1 MKKHIII
8 VAGGSGL
15 RMQTDVPKQFIE
27 IGKLPILMH
36 TISAFYNYD
45 CEINIVLA
53 LPKEHIEFWKNLCS
67 KHNFNIN
74 HKIVE
79 GGETRFN
86 SVQNALISIENIGLV
101 AIHDAVRPFISSDL
115 ISRCFDTA
123 EKLGNAI
130 PAVEIVESVREIS
143 EFENITIDRNKLRAI
158 QTPQTF
164 KTEIIKLAFEKATH
178 NKFTDDAS
186 VLENIG
192 EKINL
197 IEGEKNNIKITTQQ
211 DLNFSNYLLN
221 NK

>member
-27 IGKLPILMH
+27 IGNLPILMH
-36 TISAFYNYD
+36 SITAFYNYD
-45 CEINIVLA
+45 NKINIVLA
-53 LPKEHIEFWKNLCS
+53 LPKAHFEFWKNLCK
-67 KHNFNIN
+67 KHDFKIK

-86 SVQNALISIENIGLV
+86 SVQNALNSIENEGLV
-101 AIHDAVRPFISSDL
+101 AIHDAVRPFITPDL

-130 PAVEIVESVREIS
+130 PAIEIVESVREIS
-143 EFENITIDRNKLRAI
+143 DTSNKTIDRSKLRAI

-164 KTEIIKLAFEKATH
+164 KTEIIKLAFEKANH

-197 IEGEKNNIKITTQQ
+197 IEGEKNNIKITTLQ
-211 DLNFSNYLLN
+211 DLNFANYILN
-221 NK
+221 IK